1 MITYKLLVESEGK
14 FIPALDDNQVQIV
27 FEAENGEEAS
37 NILQAYQA
45 ENGKC
50 FAAEAIG
57 VVEVAD
63 AGVESP

>member
-14 FIPALDDNQVQIV
+14 FIPALDDNQAQIV
-27 FEAENGEEAS
+27 FDAESGEEAS

-45 ENGKC
+45 ENGRC

-57 VVEVAD
+57 VVEVA
-63 AGVESP
+63 VESP